1 MASNGANDN
10 IASSMAAAAF
20 PEDCELCETS
30 HEDLMALKYKKN
42 IINSATEQFNAKPSK
57 AVAYMQEMKVSNG
70 LSSNN
75 VEVVQI
81 MQMIDLE

>member
-1 MASNGANDN
+1 MSSVASNGATPANDN
-10 IASSMAAAAF
+10 IASTMAAAF

-57 AVAYMQEMKVSNG
+57 AVAYMQEMKV
-70 LSSNN
+70 NN
-75 VEVVQI
+75 
-81 MQMIDLE
+81 

>member
-1 MASNGANDN
+1 MASNGATPANDN
-10 IASSMAAAAF
+10 TVSSMAAAAF

-57 AVAYMQEMKVSNG
+57 AVAYMQEMKVNNG

-75 VEVVQI
+75 K
-81 MQMIDLE
+81 M